1 MFAFPRSA
9 ARRLRLLAR
18 KSVVG
23 RPRGPAPPV
32 GVYSDRGGI
41 TMAVV
46 SADVMVALH
55 LPGAATLKTPFL
67 MPMDALECVEGA
79 GDTAVQCE
87 ASGRDH
93 VTLNWT
99 DRGLPRSQRFSV
111 PKSSPVE
118 LPLRPKTLMPVP
130 VELLQA
136 LHEAGRSTAREAN
149 RYALQRVQIRGQ
161 AGEVIGTDSYFVYRR
176 EGFSLPFVQDL
187 LVPAVPLFGL
197 DEWSQASAIRV
208 GRTDQH
214 LVVVAE
220 AVTVFLTID
229 SVGRF
234 PDVASVVPKGPAT
247 ATLTLDPE
255 DALFLLDAL
264 PTLPGHDEQ
273 HQSVTLD
280 LSPGASGVVRAKA
293 GKAKSVVEVR
303 LPRSSV
309 KSGPLRIALDRRYLI
324 RMLTLGCCKL
334 RAFSDHR
341 PLVATGP
348 TITTVLMPVDADLI
362 VPPTPHTRVLTP
374 VPQSTPT
381 PSRSTPMKT
390 PEPTSNGHDGEALD
404 PIAEADALRSALG
417 EAHHRLSRLLTAL
430 RLKKKEQKALSQV
443 WSSLKSL
450 NLGARN
456 D

>member
-32 GVYSDRGGI
+32 GVSPDRGGI
-41 TMAVV
+41 TMAVA
-46 SADVMVALH
+46 SADVTVAQH
-55 LPGAATLKTPFL
+55 LPGAATLTTPFQL
-67 MPMDALECVEGA
+67 PMDALECVEGA
-79 GDTAVQCE
+79 GDTAVQCA
-87 ASGRDH
+87 ASGSDH

-111 PKSSPVE
+111 PKSPPLV
-118 LPLRPKTLMPVP
+118 LPSLPKTLIPVP

-136 LHEAGRSTAREAN
+136 LHEAGRCTAREAN
-149 RYALQRVQIRGQ
+149 RYALQRVQIRGR

-176 EGFSLPFVQDL
+176 EGFHFPFAQDL

-197 DEWSQASAIRV
+197 DEWSQASSIRV

-214 LVVVAE
+214 LVVVAD
-220 AVTVFLTID
+220 AVTVFLTVD
-229 SVGRF
+229 TVGRY

-264 PTLPGHDEQ
+264 PTLPGNDEQ

-280 LSPGASGVVRAKA
+280 LSPGAAGVIRAKA
-293 GKAKSVVEVR
+293 GKAKSVVEVH
-303 LPRSSV
+303 LPRSTV

-334 RAFSDHR
+334 RAYSDHR
-341 PLVATGP
+341 PLVATAP
-348 TITTVLMPVDADLI
+348 SITTVLMPVDADLI
-362 VPPTPHTRVLTP
+362 VPPSPHTQVLTP
-374 VPQSTPT
+374 DVPTQLSPA
-381 PSRSTPMKT
+381 RSTPMKT
-390 PEPTSNGHDGEALD
+390 PEPTTNNHDGEALD

-417 EAHHRLSRLLTAL
+417 EAHHRLSRLLAAL